1 MLLELNK
8 CLVRFSNLS
17 LRQAAILKV
26 EQDNSTHLALINN
39 YLIAKYK
46 VTESLTPKSLCEA
59 QIKSLLVNIK
69 AKECHE
75 RLFRVCDHEL
85 ADVKDSSIWLTK
97 GNIKPRDEGAYC
109 FLQDRNMFFGEKVLC
124 PHCKAATKTV
134 DHLATKCDRMLGHD
148 YTRRH
153 NEVLKCIHLSLCN
166 KYGLKSSKKLRSH
179 SVQEVVANENVEI
192 RVDTRIKT
200 DIKIQHNRPDIF
212 VYDKKRKEIALIEVG
227 ITNLDILTQV
237 ENEKTRKYDLIA
249 NEIALTY
256 KCKVK
261 IIPYVMTWEGLV
273 TKYHKK
279 HRSEIGISTKTE
291 AYIQSLVLKKTL
303 ESISFDRRRGIEEDD
318 GHYETIVNKITAAP
332 TEVKSEATQE

>member
-8 CLVRFSNLS
+8 CLVRSSNVS
-17 LRQAAILKV
+17 LRRAAILKV

-200 DIKIQHNRPDIF
+200 DIKIQHNRPDLF
-212 VYDKKRKEIALIEVG
+212 V
-227 ITNLDILTQV
+227 
-237 ENEKTRKYDLIA
+237 
-249 NEIALTY
+249 
-256 KCKVK
+256 
-261 IIPYVMTWEGLV
+261 
-273 TKYHKK
+273 
-279 HRSEIGISTKTE
+279 
-291 AYIQSLVLKKTL
+291 
-303 ESISFDRRRGIEEDD
+303 
-318 GHYETIVNKITAAP
+318 
-332 TEVKSEATQE
+332 